1 MRRMSSLLNVTE
13 PIDKV
18 WQNAQDLKFKSKT
31 GSSLL
36 LADCSNNWVRTALA
50 KNWLRRNWCSDRVV
64 NRHLTSFYGLP
75 LYFKSESSVPVTGF
89 NKVLSV
95 KDLFGPNISASS
107 YSNSYWFEFVP
118 SRTDKIDC
126 CDSSPLNSQSLRSSD
141 IKAMEFR
148 LPSHFVHNILA
159 CLGGACIY
167 FRSQSLSFQV
177 YWLKCQNTVRL
188 QQFLTC
194 Y

>member
-1 MRRMSSLLNVTE
+1 MRRMSSLLNDTE

-36 LADCSNNWVRTALA
+36 LADCSNNWVRRALA

-75 LYFKSESSVPVTGF
+75 LYFKSEEFRSRYCFQQSPVSDSS
-89 NKVLSV
+89 LRV
-95 KDLFGPNISASS
+95 KKTFFGPNISISS

-141 IKAMEFR
+141 IKAMEFT

-177 YWLKCQNTVRL
+177 
-188 QQFLTC
+188 
-194 Y
+194 

>member
-36 LADCSNNWVRTALA
+36 LLADCSNNWVRKALA
-50 KNWLRRNWCSDRVV
+50 KNWLRQNWCSDRVV
-64 NRHLTSFYGLP
+64 NCHLTSFYGLP

-95 KDLFGPNISASS
+95 TLHYVWKRPFFGPNISVSS

-141 IKAMEFR
+141 IKAMEFT

-177 YWLKCQNTVRL
+177 
-188 QQFLTC
+188 
-194 Y
+194 

>member
-1 MRRMSSLLNVTE
+1 MWELCSIRSFRKIALRMPSLCCFIACGEVSLLSDLMRRMSSLLNVTE

-36 LADCSNNWVRTALA
+36 LADCSNNWVRALA

-75 LYFKSESSVPVTGF
+75 LYFKSESSVLVTGF

-95 KDLFGPNISASS
+95 TLHYVWKRPFLGQISLYQVTHIHIGLNLCHLAPIRLIAVTRRRLIAS
-107 YSNSYWFEFVP
+107 
-118 SRTDKIDC
+118 
-126 CDSSPLNSQSLRSSD
+126 L
-141 IKAMEFR
+141 
-148 LPSHFVHNILA
+148 
-159 CLGGACIY
+159 
-167 FRSQSLSFQV
+167 
-177 YWLKCQNTVRL
+177 
-188 QQFLTC
+188 
-194 Y
+194 